1 MNNIHLEELLQSF
14 MECTEQNSEQ
24 SRREI
29 SNELVTK
36 YEDKD
41 FDINELEDTKFL
53 VFCEELVKRK
63 IQFRDDVVNRLYSG
77 SNAFSTAWK
86 SRCVIVNGNEYN
98 MMKDCI
104 QKEWKYNKQEQLFE
118 CVIDDKYEP
127 IFQSFSKFIE
137 NKVDDYYELIV
148 NLDRRTLNEFIN
160 NDFVNMTNED
170 VHCFFFPIY
179 SPLLRNTVLFGQEY
193 DSYLREWVG
202 DYNWKLIY
210 RASEHGY
217 TAKSFHE
224 YCDDKGPT
232 LAIIKSSE
240 GWIFGGYTTQSWSG
254 EGIL

>member
-1 MNNIHLEELLQSF
+1 MHNIHLEELLQSF

-41 FDINELEDTKFL
+41 FDINELEDTEFL
-53 VFCEELVKRK
+53 AFCEELVKRK
-63 IQFRDDVVNRLYSG
+63 IPFRDDVVNRLYSG
-77 SNAFSTAWK
+77 SNAFGAAWK

-160 NDFVNMTNED
+160 NDFVNMTNENA
-170 VHCFFFPIY
+170 H
-179 SPLLRNTVLFGQEY
+179 
-193 DSYLREWVG
+193 
-202 DYNWKLIY
+202 
-210 RASEHGY
+210 
-217 TAKSFHE
+217 
-224 YCDDKGPT
+224 
-232 LAIIKSSE
+232 
-240 GWIFGGYTTQSWSG
+240 
-254 EGIL
+254 